1 MQRGESK
8 GRSVAG
14 RPGCCRATCLLAGRG
29 TVHLISYCLQPTAYW
44 PAWCCC
50 YYTTS
55 SIERR
60 RTSVSPDGRQAHIKR
75 GSSEPAASEW
85 RAPGDLSTT
94 TVARDRIPAAEQST
108 GHSHGSR
115 TDGDEQA
122 ALLLPIWPSR
132 VCLPCTPV
140 GTCTQHTH
148 TLYVCMY
155 VCIGLPHHST
165 TSPLSQ
171 CKRTSLSRLALA
183 PIKQERDRQ
192 TPAQAQREAPTA
204 MDRQR
209 QTDRDTANN

>member
-115 TDGDEQA
+115 PDGRTETNKQLFCYQYG
-122 ALLLPIWPSR
+122 LL
-132 VCLPCTPV
+132 VCACHVLLWAPV
-140 GTCTQHTH
+140 RNTHTH
-148 TLYVCMY
+148 SMYVCMHRAATPLLL
-155 VCIGLPHHST
+155 VHSPNA
-165 TSPLSQ
+165 SVRLS
-171 CKRTSLSRLALA
+171 LA